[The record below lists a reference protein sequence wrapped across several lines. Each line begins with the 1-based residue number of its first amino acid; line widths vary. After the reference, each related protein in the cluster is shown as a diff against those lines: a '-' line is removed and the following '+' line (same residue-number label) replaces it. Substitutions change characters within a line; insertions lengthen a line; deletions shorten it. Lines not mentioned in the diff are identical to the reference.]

1 MERRRQHRDEAN
13 VEIELFARGK
23 LRAGLIADVSLG
35 GVLVQVPEMLVLE
48 SGETVLV
55 RLYGLASAVAQ
66 VRWCEDGWMGLEFR
80 MPLHPSVIDFALREY
95 ADSPSGGPASILSH
109 RAA

>member
-35 GVLVQVPEMLVLE
+35 GVLVQD
-48 SGETVLV
+48 
-55 RLYGLASAVAQ
+55 RK
-66 VRWCEDGWMGLEFR
+66 
-80 MPLHPSVIDFALREY
+80 SVV
-95 ADSPSGGPASILSH
+95 
-109 RAA
+109 